1 MRGVVPVRTLVP
13 GGVRISGCVPI
24 YVSFRTSPQ
33 TGVGISIEFRAAY
46 RHTDRSFALFSVIL
60 PREVVRLFGGLPR
73 QCDHWLAMTG
83 ISIARQIP
91 ICLHNTF
98 RQ

>member
-1 MRGVVPVRTLVP
+1 MTGHRRTL
-13 GGVRISGCVPI
+13 
-24 YVSFRTSPQ
+24 SFRTSPQ

-73 QCDHWLAMTG
+73 QCALLYRNDWKFDSPTNPNLSA
-83 ISIARQIP
+83 
-91 ICLHNTF
+91 
-98 RQ
+98 